1 MDTRLVDRKLIE
13 RALRM
18 APAVLLLA
26 ILTPMLLVALLRDTP
41 EYVSTASIWINDADE
56 FSGTS
61 LGSESIF
68 DTPAQRQVNVINQL
82 LGTDPFA
89 REIAIRAEL
98 ITEDATA
105 DDRDHATDWVQSH
118 VFAFA
123 LGANLLGLTSGDP
136 TAENAFA
143 MTAASVDVYLERVAE
158 ESTRRT
164 QIQIDFY
171 QDRLTQAEQ
180 ILAERRDAVSAY
192 LDRNPGAASLEV
204 FDPNYLSLTTAF
216 DAQQTVVTGLQ
227 TALQDAELDAV
238 SAEQGT
244 AARYAIQD
252 TPSLPRSAEG
262 GSLTTTLGLP
272 LAAAMLALGLGVA
285 WIYISAQADHT
296 IRSTADL
303 EDIGLPVIGF
313 VPEIRRKNRVMAWLT
328 LRFRRDRHFVRG
340 LAGSIPN
347 PNDG

>member
-26 ILTPMLLVALLRDTP
+26 VLTPILLISLLRDTP
-41 EYVSTASIWINDADE
+41 QFESTATIWISDADE
-56 FSGTS
+56 FSGIS

-82 LGTDPFA
+82 LSTEPFA
-89 REIAIRAEL
+89 HQIAVDAEL
-98 ITEDATA
+98 IA
-105 DDRDHATDWVQSH
+105 DDAGPIASDRAINWVQSH

-123 LGANLLGLTSGDP
+123 IGANLLALTSADP
-136 TAENAFA
+136 DPDHALA
-143 MTAASVDVYLERVAE
+143 MTNAAVSSYLGRVAD
-158 ESTRRT
+158 ESSRRT

-171 QDRLTQAEQ
+171 QDRLAQAEQ
-180 ILAERRDAVSAY
+180 ILAERRNAVTTY
-192 LDRNPGAASLEV
+192 LTSSPGAAAFDV
-204 FDPNYLSLTTAF
+204 FDPDYLSLSTAF
-216 DAQQTVVTGLQ
+216 DAQQLVVTGLQ
-227 TALQDAELDAV
+227 SALQSAELDAV
-238 SAEQGT
+238 SAEQGA

-252 TPSLPRSAEG
+252 TPSRPRTAAG
-262 GSLTTTLGLP
+262 GSLTKTLGLP

-285 WIYISAQADHT
+285 WVYISAQADHT

-303 EDIGLPVIGF
+303 EEIGLPVIGF
-313 VPEIRRKNRVMAWLT
+313 VPEVRRKNRLMAWLT

-347 PNDG
+347 PNDS